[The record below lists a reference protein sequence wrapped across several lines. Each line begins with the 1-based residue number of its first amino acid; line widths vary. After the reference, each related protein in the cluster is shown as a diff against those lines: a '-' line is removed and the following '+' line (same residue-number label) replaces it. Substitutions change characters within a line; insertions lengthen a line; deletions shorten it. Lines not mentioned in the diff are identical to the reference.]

1 LVTDAAEVAEEV
13 GPIGEL
19 APRKEGPSTPDD
31 DLAPSHQAVLAAL
44 PTRNAV
50 PAEDLARRCGLAAHE
65 VRGALGAL
73 DVAGLA
79 LREGDGWRK
88 PAVRH

>member
-1 LVTDAAEVAEEV
+1 MSWRPASREPWA
-13 GPIGEL
+13 
-19 APRKEGPSTPDD
+19 RDD
-31 DLAPSHQAVLAAL
+31 GLPHSHQAVLAAL
-44 PTRNAV
+44 PTRKAV
-50 PAEDLARRCGLAAHE
+50 TAEDLARRCGLAPHE

-88 PAVRH
+88 PAVRR